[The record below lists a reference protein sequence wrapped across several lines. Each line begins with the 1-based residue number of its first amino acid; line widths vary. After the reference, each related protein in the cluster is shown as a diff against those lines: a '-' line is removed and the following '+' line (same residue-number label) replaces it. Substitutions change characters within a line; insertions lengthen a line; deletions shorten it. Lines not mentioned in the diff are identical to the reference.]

1 MIPGKTYTQADFLRI
16 AWRRKWVILLP
27 FVLVSIATFI
37 VVQFLPNLYISKT
50 TILVVPQRVP
60 DSYVKSTVSAPI
72 EDRLRSISEQI
83 LSRSRLER
91 IVQEYNLYVKERRRQ
106 TMEVVVEKMRKDI
119 GVETVKGDSF
129 TVSYISDDARVAMG
143 VTQRLAAMFIEE
155 SLRDRVVLAEGTNQF
170 LESQLEDARQRLVE
184 HEKKLAVYRER
195 FEGELPTQLQSNLQ
209 VEHNAETQLQSII
222 ESINRDR
229 DRRLLQERLLAD
241 ARQPLDIEAATPTAA
256 AATGKPSLPSGMS
269 AAEQLEDARNTLRD
283 LQLRLTPSH
292 PDIVRSERAVRELEA
307 KVAAEALKRP
317 VSKDVP
323 AVPLTAVQVA
333 QRNRLREL
341 QLEVQNLDEQIARK
355 QAEQQRVEGVIATYQ
370 RRIAA
375 VPTHESELTEL
386 MRDYDTLQKTYVTL
400 LGKKEDSKIS
410 ANLERRQIGEQFKI
424 LDPARVPELPFS
436 PKRAQLDLMGAVFG
450 LSLGLGLTALL
461 EHLDSSL
468 KTEDDVLQALMLPVL
483 ALIPLMSSGNDQ
495 RRSGRR
501 RAVVLSCVA
510 AGVVLISAA
519 AAWKLDAIGWVR

>member
-1 MIPGKTYTQADFLRI
+1 MRAS
-16 AWRRKWVILLP
+16 ARRARK
-27 FVLVSIATFI
+27 A
-37 VVQFLPNLYISKT
+37 
-50 TILVVPQRVP
+50 R
-60 DSYVKSTVSAPI
+60 TV
-72 EDRLRSISEQI
+72 
-83 LSRSRLER
+83 
-91 IVQEYNLYVKERRRQ
+91 
-106 TMEVVVEKMRKDI
+106 
-119 GVETVKGDSF
+119 
-129 TVSYISDDARVAMG
+129 
-143 VTQRLAAMFIEE
+143 
-155 SLRDRVVLAEGTNQF
+155 
-170 LESQLEDARQRLVE
+170 
-184 HEKKLAVYRER
+184 RER

-256 AATGKPSLPSGMS
+256 ATGKPSLPSGMS
-269 AAEQLEDARNTLRD
+269 AAEQLEDARNTPRD

-386 MRDYDTLQKTYVTL
+386 MRDYDTLQKTT
-400 LGKKEDSKIS
+400 
-410 ANLERRQIGEQFKI
+410 
-424 LDPARVPELPFS
+424 
-436 PKRAQLDLMGAVFG
+436 
-450 LSLGLGLTALL
+450 
-461 EHLDSSL
+461 
-468 KTEDDVLQALMLPVL
+468 
-483 ALIPLMSSGNDQ
+483 
-495 RRSGRR
+495 
-501 RAVVLSCVA
+501 
-510 AGVVLISAA
+510 
-519 AAWKLDAIGWVR
+519 

>member
-1 MIPGKTYTQADFLRI
+1 M
-16 AWRRKWVILLP
+16 
-27 FVLVSIATFI
+27 
-37 VVQFLPNLYISKT
+37 
-50 TILVVPQRVP
+50 
-60 DSYVKSTVSAPI
+60 
-72 EDRLRSISEQI
+72 
-83 LSRSRLER
+83 
-91 IVQEYNLYVKERRRQ
+91 
-106 TMEVVVEKMRKDI
+106 KMRKDI
-119 GVETVKGDSF
+119 GVETVKGRSF
-129 TVSYISDDARVAMG
+129 TVSYISDDARAMG
-143 VTQRLAAMFIEE
+143 VTQRPQRVHRGEPG
-155 SLRDRVVLAEGTNQF
+155 DRGCWPRGRTSF
-170 LESQLEDARQRLVE
+170 SISARGMRASARRARKARTV
-184 HEKKLAVYRER
+184 RER

-256 AATGKPSLPSGMS
+256 ATGKPSLPSGMS
-269 AAEQLEDARNTLRD
+269 AAEQLEDARNTPRD

-386 MRDYDTLQKTYVTL
+386 MRDYDTLQKTT
-400 LGKKEDSKIS
+400 
-410 ANLERRQIGEQFKI
+410 
-424 LDPARVPELPFS
+424 
-436 PKRAQLDLMGAVFG
+436 
-450 LSLGLGLTALL
+450 
-461 EHLDSSL
+461 
-468 KTEDDVLQALMLPVL
+468 
-483 ALIPLMSSGNDQ
+483 
-495 RRSGRR
+495 
-501 RAVVLSCVA
+501 
-510 AGVVLISAA
+510 
-519 AAWKLDAIGWVR
+519 